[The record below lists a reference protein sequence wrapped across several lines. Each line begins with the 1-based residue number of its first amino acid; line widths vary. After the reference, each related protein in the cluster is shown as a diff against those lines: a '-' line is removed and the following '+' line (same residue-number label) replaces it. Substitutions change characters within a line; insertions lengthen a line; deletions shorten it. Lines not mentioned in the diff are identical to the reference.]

1 MKAVVRK
8 LTVLCLFLS
17 AGLNCTKTNHEPNT
31 GSATASLGD
40 FNLEFTLDAMVSSL
54 DATTFGFNFIS
65 NEIALTHLEL
75 ALGNITRKKGSYH
88 IEQHKPGSKVP
99 DVLLFNISGD
109 DYVVDNYDLLS
120 TANNTL
126 SITEIDPYKKEI
138 AGTFDLTF
146 AYNTLWGPKQGN
158 LPDTFRLK
166 NGVFWAT
173 YDE

>member
-1 MKAVVRK
+1 M
-8 LTVLCLFLS
+8 
-17 AGLNCTKTNHEPNT
+17 
-31 GSATASLGD
+31 
-40 FNLEFTLDAMVSSL
+40 
-54 DATTFGFNFIS
+54 
-65 NEIALTHLEL
+65 
-75 ALGNITRKKGSYH
+75 
-88 IEQHKPGSKVP
+88 P

-146 AYNTLWGPKQGN
+146 AYNTLWGPKQGD